1 MIPTIAIVDDQLL
14 FRRLLSDYIQQQGE
28 MDVILQAASGEDLI
42 TDLWLRKSTN
52 APLPEVILMDIRMP
66 KGMNGIQATCI
77 VHHDFPQIKIIGL
90 SASNDEEVI
99 SELLHFGAMGFLT
112 KNVEY
117 ETIAEA
123 VSTVLQNKR
132 YIPGQENT
140 EHLLCD
146 HTSNGNPFPREPL
159 QLTIKQKGF
168 LQFSASALTYQ
179 QIAVKME
186 ISDNT
191 ANRYREDLFVKL
203 NAKSRV
209 EMVIHAMENGWIE

>member
-1 MIPTIAIVDDQLL
+1 MIITIAIVDDHSL
-14 FRRLLSDYIQQQGE
+14 FRQSLGSLIQQQGE
-28 MDVILQAASGEDLI
+28 MNVILQAASGEDLI
-42 TDLWLRKSTN
+42 ADLWLRRSTN

-66 KGMNGIQATCI
+66 KGMNGIQATSI
-77 VHHDFPQIKIIGL
+77 VHHNFPQIKIIGL
-90 SASNDEEVI
+90 SASNDKEVI

-117 ETIAEA
+117 ETIAKA

-132 YIPGQENT
+132 YIPGQDNM
-140 EHLLCD
+140 EHSLFN
-146 HTSNGNPFPREPL
+146 HTSNGNPFPQEPL
-159 QLTIKQKGF
+159 QLTVKQKGF